1 LETACLTDEDR
12 DFFRRKVEQ
21 LEFDNTIWTDNAEDT
36 MRELSLSEDKMQNL
50 RNEIKDLKQKLG
62 DAENSGTQALN
73 ALEVEKERRNK
84 ERN

>member
-1 LETACLTDEDR
+1 
-12 DFFRRKVEQ
+12 
-21 LEFDNTIWTDNAEDT
+21 